1 MAGAF
6 EASTPAIRFRRF
18 LMKKLFLTAPL
29 AALLCAQ
36 AAALQKPATTTPAP
50 QPTPAQAQQQRPA
63 PAASLGLSDYGIE
76 VAPDPRLIAMMA
88 ALDAAGWDPTPAGAR
103 PSVFR
108 ELVRRE
114 QANLDPALRK
124 RMQDFYA
131 RNALKDVADNPAT
144 PENEAVRYTPADQA
158 ARYISLA
165 YTLGQPPAF
174 DAPTRSEDLPTGVLE
189 VLDFVPLVRE
199 FYKASGLEA
208 RLPNYVSMHRAAG
221 DKLRAQ
227 TLDMA
232 RAVLSYLNT
241 RPETVIS
248 ERVKVTPPSQGKKD
262 EKRVT
267 TTVLREHVRHFHVVP
282 DLLGA
287 PGTIN
292 LRAVRDDYFVI
303 IPPDIDPRL
312 GETRRAYLQFVAD
325 PLAARFS
332 REIAERRPDI
342 KRLLEAEQ
350 ARGGRTFGPDVFLT
364 VARSLVA
371 AADARMGELVR
382 LRALQLETSRRLQG
396 AAGQAEKDAAL
407 KDSKERE
414 AAVKDSTTAQLAE
427 AYERGAVL
435 SFHFADQ
442 LRGFEGAGF
451 DVSNFMPDM
460 VAAFNAERELKRPA
474 EYAPVVA
481 RVRERRSTAPA
492 ADETAEAP
500 PTDERR
506 AALIKNLN
514 DVGEL
519 LRLRNYEEADARLAA
534 LKGEYAD
541 EPLVYFTLGQ
551 AASISAQEAIDEALQ
566 AQRLNAALGHF
577 RQAILFATP
586 DTDAS
591 IVLRAHLSSG
601 RILAHLERREDALR
615 EFDAVISA
623 TKPTDRFYQE
633 AVAEKKKL
641 SAQ

>member
-1 MAGAF
+1 
-6 EASTPAIRFRRF
+6 
-18 LMKKLFLTAPL
+18 MKKSFLTVPL

-36 AAALQKPATTTPAP
+36 AAAARQKASAQPAPQQTPAP
-50 QPTPAQAQQQRPA
+50 STQPQRPA
-63 PAASLGLSDYGIE
+63 PVASLGLTDYGIE
-76 VAPDPRLIAMMA
+76 VAPDPRLVVMMA
-88 ALDAAGWDPTPAGAR
+88 ALDAAGWDPTPAGGR

-114 QANLDPALRK
+114 QASLDPALRN
-124 RMQDFYA
+124 RLRDFYA
-131 RNALKDVADNPAT
+131 RNALKDIADDPKT
-144 PENEAVRYTPADQA
+144 SENEAVRYTPADQA
-158 ARYISLA
+158 ARYVSLA

-174 DAPTRSEDLPTGVLE
+174 EAPARSDDLPSGVLE

-199 FYKASGLEA
+199 FYKASGFDA
-208 RLPNYVSMHRAAG
+208 RLPNYVNMYRAAG
-221 DKLRAQ
+221 DKLRAP

-232 RAVLSYLNT
+232 RGVLSYLNT
-241 RPETVIS
+241 RPETIIA
-248 ERVKVTPPSQGKKD
+248 ERVKVTPPSPGKKKD
-262 EKRVT
+262 EKKVVT
-267 TTVLREHVRHFHVVP
+267 NTVLREHVRHFNVVP
-282 DLLGA
+282 DLLAA
-287 PGTIN
+287 PGAIN

-303 IPPDIDPRL
+303 IPPDTDPRL

-325 PLAARFS
+325 PLVARFS
-332 REIAERRPDI
+332 REVAERRPDI
-342 KRLLEAEQ
+342 RRLLEAEQ
-350 ARGGRTFGPDVFLT
+350 ARRGRTFGPDVFLV

-371 AADARMGELVR
+371 AADARMDELVR

-396 AAGQAEKDAAL
+396 AADQAAKDAAL
-407 KDSKERE
+407 KESKERE
-414 AAVKDSTTAQLAE
+414 VAVKESTTAQLAE

-442 LRGFEGAGF
+442 LRGFEGSGF

-460 VAAFNAERELKRPA
+460 VAAFNVERELKRPA
-474 EYAPVVA
+474 EFAPVVA
-481 RVRERRSTAPA
+481 RVRERRSTLASAVEP
-492 ADETAEAP
+492 AEAP

-506 AALIKNLN
+506 AALVKSLN

-519 LRLRNYEEADARLAA
+519 LRLRNYEEADARLNA

-551 AASISAQEAIDEALQ
+551 AASLSAQEAIDEALQ
-566 AQRLNAALGHF
+566 AERLNAALGHF
-577 RQAILFATP
+577 RQAVLFATP
-586 DTDAS
+586 ETDAS
-591 IVLRAHLSSG
+591 IVVRAHLSSG

-641 SAQ
+641 GAQ